1 MAGGTLQ
8 NQQNAIQQLTGLQRY
23 NPMQTP
29 TSSGQGAFNY
39 QRPTQQTYQPYL
51 TGTFASRNPNY
62 TPQSQQSPLAYIYQM
77 LYGGPGSPYGGPGS
91 PSGTPGVDAGMDAP
105 NAGSG
110 VSASDAPGS
119 APGGTDGVGGPGSPG
134 GW

>member
-1 MAGGTLQ
+1 MAGGQLT
-8 NQQNAIQQLTGLQRY
+8 QQNIQQLTGLQRY

-29 TSSGQGAFNY
+29 TSSGTQSPFNY

-62 TPQSQQSPLAYIYQM
+62 TTQSQQSPLAYIYQM
-77 LYGGPGSPYGGPGS
+77 LYGGPGSP
-91 PSGTPGVDAGMDAP
+91 SGTPGVDAGMDAS
-105 NAGSG
+105 NAGSS

>member
-29 TSSGQGAFNY
+29 TSSGTQSPFNY

-62 TPQSQQSPLAYIYQM
+62 TAQSQQSPLAYIYEM
-77 LYGGPGSPYGGPGS
+77 LYGGNGTA
-91 PSGTPGVDAGMDAP
+91 SGTAGVDAGMDAS
-105 NAGSG
+105 NAGSS

>member
-51 TGTFASRNPNY
+51 TGTYASRNPTTQASQAQY
-62 TPQSQQSPLAYIYQM
+62 TRYLYEM
-77 LYGGPGSPYGGPGS
+77 LYGGPGSPG
-91 PSGTPGVDAGMDAP
+91 GTPGVDAGMDAP

>member
-29 TSSGQGAFNY
+29 TSGQGAFNY

-77 LYGGPGSPYGGPGS
+77 LYGGPGSP
-91 PSGTPGVDAGMDAP
+91 SGTPGVDAGMDAP
-105 NAGSG
+105 NA
-110 VSASDAPGS
+110 SDSEGGP
-119 APGGTDGVGGPGSPG
+119 PGGTDGVDGPGSPG

>member
-1 MAGGTLQ
+1 MAGGQLT
-8 NQQNAIQQLTGLQRY
+8 QQNIQQLTGLQRY

-29 TSSGQGAFNY
+29 TSSGTQSPFNY

-62 TPQSQQSPLAYIYQM
+62 TTQSQQSPLAYIYQM
-77 LYGGPGSPYGGPGS
+77 LYGGPGS

>member
-1 MAGGTLQ
+1 MAGGTQ
-8 NQQNAIQQLTGLQRY
+8 NQQNAIRQLTGLQRY

-29 TSSGQGAFNY
+29 TSNGYQSAFNY
-39 QRPTQQTYQPYL
+39 QRPVQQTYQPYL
-51 TGTFASRNPNY
+51 TGTFASRNPTY
-62 TPQSQQSPLAYIYQM
+62 TSQSQQSPLAYIYQM
-77 LYGGPGSPYGGPGS
+77 LYGGPGS

-105 NAGSG
+105 NAGSN

>member
-62 TPQSQQSPLAYIYQM
+62 TAQSQQSPMAYIYQM
-77 LYGGPGSPYGGPGS
+77 LYGGPGS

-110 VSASDAPGS
+110 VSASDSQGGP
-119 APGGTDGVGGPGSPG
+119 PGGTDGVGGPGSPG

>member
-51 TGTFASRNPNY
+51 TGTYASRNP
-62 TPQSQQSPLAYIYQM
+62 TTQASQAQQSPLAYLYEM
-77 LYGGPGSPYGGPGS
+77 LYGGNGTA
-91 PSGTPGVDAGMDAP
+91 SGTAGVDAGIGAP
-105 NAGSG
+105 NADSG

>member
-1 MAGGTLQ
+1 MAGGQLT
-8 NQQNAIQQLTGLQRY
+8 QQNIQQLTGLQRY

-29 TSSGQGAFNY
+29 TSSGTQSPFNY

-62 TPQSQQSPLAYIYQM
+62 TAQSQQSPLAYIYQM
-77 LYGGPGSPYGGPGS
+77 LYGGPGSP
-91 PSGTPGVDAGMDAP
+91 SGTPGVDAGMDAS
-105 NAGSG
+105 NAGSS

>member
-62 TPQSQQSPLAYIYQM
+62 TAQSQQSPLAYIYEM
-77 LYGGPGSPYGGPGS
+77 LYGGPGS

-105 NAGSG
+105 NA
-110 VSASDAPGS
+110 SDSEGGP
-119 APGGTDGVGGPGSPG
+119 PGGTDGVGGPGSPG